1 MPLPIETSN
10 KPLPKI
16 DVPVYTVKIPSSQK
30 TIKVRPFNVKEEKL
44 LLMAAESNSGEEV
57 VNTVKQVINNCIVS
71 GTFDVD
77 KAPFFDIDFL
87 FIFLRA
93 KSIGESVEINLTCN
107 NILAD
112 DEGKVCGHTFKT
124 KMDISNNEIIYN
136 DEVKDDVKLD
146 QTSGVKM
153 KYPNYALIKQ
163 LDDTPDNEKKT
174 KIIMNSI
181 EHIYDK
187 KGVYSAKDYSSKEL
201 KDFIEGL
208 TEENYKK
215 LEYYIDN
222 FPSFLV
228 KIEADCPK
236 CGFHHVVR
244 YADFLDFFQ

>member
-1 MPLPIETSN
+1 MSLPIETSN

-16 DVPVYTVKIPSSQK
+16 DVPVYTVTIPSSKK

-44 LLMAAESNSGEEV
+44 LLMAAESTSGEEI

-93 KSIGESVEINLTCN
+93 KSIGESVEINLTCHN
-107 NILAD
+107 VLKD
-112 DEGKVCGHTFKT
+112 EEGKICGHTFKT
-124 KMDISNNEIIYN
+124 KMDIANNEIIYN
-136 DEVKDDVKLD
+136 DEVTDDVKLD
-146 QTSGVKM
+146 KTSGVKM

-215 LEYYIDN
+215 LEAYVDR
-222 FPSFLV
+222 FPTIRGRI
-228 KIEADCPK
+228 KAECPK
-236 CGFHHVVR
+236 CGFNHDVR
-244 YADFLDFFQ
+244 YTEFYDFFI